1 MKLTGLGVWNLY
13 FLIKFVLFVRGDIS
27 FHFLENLAL
36 FSFLALSF
44 NKPLLQR
51 AKHAVAAVVA
61 IVLFYHDSWLP
72 PISRLTKQAA
82 NVQDFSIGYF
92 FEISARVVNIDLL
105 LGIFIVA
112 IFYWYTAK
120 WLRYTSFSL
129 LGFGYIYWLSVSSP
143 LSTESVP
150 VVRNSRDSALLNAPQ
165 NAQVDVDKENAGQT
179 PDQQL
184 QRFYQQQSLLKSNF
198 PAAITGEQ
206 FDVLILNVCSFA
218 NADLEAIGVDVN
230 ELFADFDILFSDFNS
245 ATSYSGPAA
254 IRLLRAS
261 CGQTS
266 QPQLF
271 KPVAQQC
278 QLFSNLEKLGYNSQ
292 VAMNHDG
299 HFDDFRGLISRY
311 GGIQVPTLDF
321 TNYSPAQYGFD
332 DKPIYSDQDVLTNW
346 LKSQP
351 QSNNPRALY
360 YNTISLHDGNQVAG
374 KSRMSSIESYPVRQ
388 KQLFSDIAQFIA
400 QLEKQDRNTLLMV
413 VPEHGAALVGD
424 KVQFSG
430 LREIPSPRIVS
441 VPTAVKFIG
450 ANVKHSGLIEVS
462 EPTSY
467 FALSELVNRALR
479 SDVFSGAGSIRGL
492 LDNLPIA
499 PKVAENQDTIMM
511 YINQRPYIQLDG
523 GEWTAYPQ
531 N

>member
-13 FLIKFVLFVRGDIS
+13 FLLKFVLFIRGDIS

-44 NKPLLQR
+44 SKPLVQR
-51 AKHAVAAVVA
+51 SKHVIAVVAAVV
-61 IVLFYHDSWLP
+61 LLYYDSWLP

-92 FEISARVVNIDLL
+92 LEISSRVVNVDLL
-105 LGIFIVA
+105 LGIFVAA

-129 LGFGYIYWLSVSSP
+129 LGFGYVYWLSTSVQLP
-143 LSTESVP
+143 LESAP
-150 VVRNSRDSALLNAPQ
+150 VVRNSRESAVTNT
-165 NAQVDVDKENAGQT
+165 QVDVVNTQQT

-184 QRFYQQQSLLKSNF
+184 QRFYQQQSLLTSNF
-198 PAAITGEQ
+198 PAAITGES
-206 FDVLILNVCSFA
+206 FDVLILNVCSIA

-266 QPQLF
+266 QQQLF
-271 KPVAQQC
+271 KPAAQQC
-278 QLFSNLEKLGYNSQ
+278 HLFSNLEKLGYNTQ

-299 HFDDFRGLISRY
+299 HFDDFKGLISTY
-311 GGIQVPTLDF
+311 GGIKVPTLDF

-332 DKPIYSDQDVLTNW
+332 DKPIYSDQDVLANW

-351 QSNNPRALY
+351 QSNTPRALY

-374 KSRMSSIESYPVRQ
+374 QRRMSSIESYPRRQ
-388 KQLFSDIAQFIA
+388 QQLFSDIGQFIA
-400 QLEKQDRNTLLMV
+400 QLEKQGRNTLLMV
-413 VPEHGAALVGD
+413 VPEHGAALTGD

-462 EPTSY
+462 DPTSY
-467 FALSELVNRALR
+467 FALSELVSRALR
-479 SDVFSGAGSIRGL
+479 NDVFSGAGSIRAL
-492 LDNLPIA
+492 LENLPVA

-511 YINQRPYIQLDG
+511 YINKRPYIQLDG

>member
-13 FLIKFVLFVRGDIS
+13 FLIKFVLFARGDIS

-44 NKPLLQR
+44 NKPILQR
-51 AKHAVAAVVA
+51 AKHIIAAVAA

-82 NVQDFSIGYF
+82 NLQDFSIGYF
-92 FEISARVVNIDLL
+92 LEISARVVNFDLL
-105 LGIFIVA
+105 LGGFIVA

-120 WLRYTSFSL
+120 WLRYTSFSV
-129 LGFGYIYWLSVSSP
+129 LGFGYVYWLSVSVQQP
-143 LSTESVP
+143 TEPAP
-150 VVRNSRDSALLNAPQ
+150 VVRSSRDYTEINAQP
-165 NAQVDVDKENAGQT
+165 QVDVGQGYTKQT

-184 QRFYQQQSLLKSNF
+184 QDFYQQQSLLKSNF
-198 PAAITGEQ
+198 PAAITGEP
-206 FDVLILNVCSFA
+206 FDVLILNVCSIA
-218 NADLEAIGVDVN
+218 NADLEAIGVDIN

-271 KPVAQQC
+271 KPAAQQC
-278 QLFSNLEKLGYNSQ
+278 HLFSNLAKLGYNTQ

-299 HFDDFRGLISRY
+299 HFDDFKGLISTY
-311 GGIQVPTLDF
+311 GGINVPRLDF
-321 TNYSPAQYGFD
+321 SQYSPAQYGFD
-332 DKPIYSDQDVLTNW
+332 DKPIYSDQEVLTNW

-351 QSNNPRALY
+351 LTNTPRALY
-360 YNTISLHDGNQVAG
+360 YNTISLHDGNQIAG
-374 KSRMSSIESYPVRQ
+374 KSRMSSIQSYPMRQ
-388 KQLFSDIAQFIA
+388 KQLFSDISDFIA
-400 QLEKQDRNTLLMV
+400 ELKKQQRNTLLMV

-430 LREIPSPRIVS
+430 LREIPSPKIVS

-450 ANVKHSGLIEVS
+450 ANVKHSGLITVS

-467 FALSELVNRALR
+467 FALSELVGRAL
-479 SDVFSGAGSIRGL
+479 SNDVFSGSGSIRAL

-511 YINQRPYIQLDG
+511 YINNRPHIQLDG